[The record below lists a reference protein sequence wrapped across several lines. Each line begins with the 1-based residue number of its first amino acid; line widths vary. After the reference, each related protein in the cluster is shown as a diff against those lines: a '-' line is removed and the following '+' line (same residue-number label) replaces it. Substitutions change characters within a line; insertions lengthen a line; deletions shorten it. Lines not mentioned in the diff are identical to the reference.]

1 MLMSSPVID
10 AYCIQPKEY
19 FCNINRYT
27 FQEIIFLDSGYQFEF
42 KILENLKSSNAKS
55 ADDLHLTPKYILFED
70 IQLLNSKYWDT
81 SLRMDFLFNL
91 IELID
96 VEDKFTLLRKIYLHN
111 GPYVIKVK
119 QALRN
124 IGIHPILD
132 SNLSILKKYNEDLI
146 GAYLLKYYD

>member
-1 MLMSSPVID
+1 
-10 AYCIQPKEY
+10 
-19 FCNINRYT
+19 
-27 FQEIIFLDSGYQFEF
+27 
-42 KILENLKSSNAKS
+42 
-55 ADDLHLTPKYILFED
+55 
-70 IQLLNSKYWDT
+70 
-81 SLRMDFLFNL
+81 MDFLFNL